1 MTRVLREFIE
11 AILLAVLIFFLI
23 QASVQNFRVEGF
35 SMQPTL
41 EDKQMLLVNKMV
53 YLKVDMQRLSGL
65 VPFWE
70 VQEKELA
77 YPFHPPNRGDVVV
90 FHWPLDPQRELVK
103 RVIGVPGDTVE
114 IRDGVVYVNGSR
126 LQEPYLTP
134 PGTRTDHMDPDL
146 EEEVSPIKEGH
157 YFVLGDNRRQSN
169 DSRDWGLVPQEN
181 MVGKVWFVYW
191 PPSNLSF
198 LNIFPWRKG

>member
-1 MTRVLREFIE
+1 MTRVLREFLE
-11 AILLAVLIFFLI
+11 AIILAVLIFFLI

-70 VQEKELA
+70 VQEKELV
-77 YPFHPPNRGDVVV
+77 YPFHPPNREDVVV
-90 FHWPLDPQRELVK
+90 FHWPLDLQRELVK

-114 IRDGVVYVNGSR
+114 IRDGVVSVNGSR
-126 LQEPYLTP
+126 LQEPYLTQ
-134 PGTRTDHMDPDL
+134 PGTRSDDMAPL
-146 EEEVSPIKEGH
+146 LIKEGH
-157 YFVLGDNRRQSN
+157 YFVLGDNRPKSN

-191 PPSNLSF
+191 PPSNLNF
-198 LNIFPWRKG
+198 LNIFPWGKGEVS